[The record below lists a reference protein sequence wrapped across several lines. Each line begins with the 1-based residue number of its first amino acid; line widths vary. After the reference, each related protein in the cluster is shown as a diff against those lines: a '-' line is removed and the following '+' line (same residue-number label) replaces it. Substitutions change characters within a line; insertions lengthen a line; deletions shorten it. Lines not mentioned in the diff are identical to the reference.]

1 MKQFKQVIIHVGT
14 DKTGSTSIQKA
25 FGSMREPLRRRGLA
39 AYLPGDVHPM
49 LGSAFCAEPESYVF
63 NRNIGIADRA
73 KIETRDKRYLVEV
86 EDFIKSA
93 KNCET
98 LVASYEGFMH
108 LPDEALE
115 GLHKWGKRYADSV
128 IAVMYVRQ
136 PHSYAVSA
144 MGQNVRM
151 GKEPCPNGRIPTHN
165 FPEKVGRLI
174 KVFGRDS
181 VMVRSFESD
190 QLVGNDVV
198 LDFLSIVG
206 ASEIVDSKD
215 YVIPERANQRMSG
228 RAMVFGGAFAKA
240 LLNAGIKIPSAEY
253 QRKYGGLIADLAG
266 PSIKL
271 TPEQAETVTQNSRSS
286 LDYLRTEF
294 GIVFKDS
301 PEKYIAA
308 ADAQTEELLSAIA
321 DVVTGMMLK
330 QCLLENAFGHI
341 EVDGL
346 PASVAAGSDFKLGV
360 TVHNESS
367 VLWQSTNPNP
377 INIGYRY
384 RGADGKLLGGGG
396 RTPLPHARLR
406 ARDKSK
412 LELKVKAPKAPGEYE
427 LEVSL
432 VQEQHAWLDQKG
444 FTKFTAKL
452 SVS

>member
-25 FGSMREPLRRRGLA
+25 FGSMRDPLRRRGLA

-86 EDFIKSA
+86 EDFVKLA

-181 VMVRSFESD
+181 VMVRSFEAD

-198 LDFLSIVG
+198 LDFLNIVG

-215 YVIPERANQRMSG
+215 YVVPERANQRMSG

-271 TPEQAETVTQNSRSS
+271 TPEQAETVTQNSRSG

-301 PEKYIAA
+301 PDKYIAP
-308 ADAQTEELLSAIA
+308 ADDQTDELLNAIA

-330 QCLLENAFGHI
+330 QCLLENAFGHLEI
-341 EVDGL
+341 DGV
-346 PASVAAGSDFKLGV
+346 PSSVKAGSDFKLDV

-384 RGADGKLLGGGG
+384 RAADGKLMAGGG
-396 RTPLPHARLR
+396 RAPLPHARLR
-406 ARDKSK
+406 ARDKSR
-412 LELKVKAPKAPGEYE
+412 LELKVKAPKAPGDYE

-444 FTKFTAKL
+444 FTKFTTKVT
-452 SVS
+452 VS

>member
-25 FGSMREPLRRRGLA
+25 FGTMREPLRSRGLA

-63 NRNIGIADRA
+63 NRNVGIADRA
-73 KIETRDKRYLVEV
+73 KIQARDKQYLVEV

-93 KNCET
+93 QNCET

-115 GLHKWGKRYADSV
+115 GMYKWARRYADSV
-128 IAVMYVRQ
+128 IAVMYVRE

-151 GKEPCPNGRIPTHN
+151 GKEPCPNGRIPIHN
-165 FPEKVGRLI
+165 FPEKIGRLV
-174 KVFGRDS
+174 KLFGRDS

-190 QLVGNDVV
+190 QLTGKDAVI
-198 LDFLSIVG
+198 DFLHIVG
-206 ASEIVDSKD
+206 AADIIDSPD
-215 YVIPERANQRMSG
+215 YVTPERTNQRMTS
-228 RAMVFGGAFAKA
+228 RAMMFGGAFAKA
-240 LLNAGIKIPSAEY
+240 LLDAGIKLPSAEY
-253 QRKYGGLIADLAG
+253 QRKYGGLIADLPG

-271 TPEQAETVTQNSRSS
+271 TPEQAEVVAQTSRTG
-286 LDYLRTEF
+286 LDYLRSEF
-294 GIVFKDS
+294 GIVFKDP
-301 PEKYIAA
+301 PEKYIAP
-308 ADAQTEELLSAIA
+308 ADTASEEILRDIA
-321 DVVTGMMLK
+321 GVVTGMVLK

-341 EVDGL
+341 EVDNL
-346 PASVAAGSDFKLGV
+346 PAQMKAGAELKLGV
-360 TVHNESS
+360 TLFNESS

-384 RGADGKLLGGGG
+384 RGADGKLIGGGG
-396 RTPLPHARLR
+396 RTALPHARLR
-406 ARDKSK
+406 ARDKCK
-412 LELKVKAPKAPGEYE
+412 LELKVKAPKAPGDYTMEIS
-427 LEVSL
+427 V

-444 FTKFTAKL
+444 FTKFSAKL
-452 SVS
+452 SVA

>member
-25 FGSMREPLRRRGLA
+25 FGSMRDPLRSRGLA

-73 KIETRDKRYLVEV
+73 KIEARDKRYLVEV
-86 EDFIKSA
+86 EDFIKTA

-115 GLHKWGKRYADSV
+115 GLHKWARRYADSV

-165 FPEKVGRLI
+165 FPEKIGRLV
-174 KVFGRDS
+174 KLFGRDS

-190 QLVGNDVV
+190 QLTGHDVV
-198 LDFLSIVG
+198 LDFLHIVG
-206 ASEIVDSKD
+206 AADIIDSPD
-215 YVIPERANQRMSG
+215 YVVPERANQRMSA
-228 RAMVFGGAFAKA
+228 RAMLFGGAFAKS

-253 QRKYGGLIADLAG
+253 QRKFGGLIADLAG

-271 TPEQAETVTQNSRSS
+271 TPEQAEIVSQGSRSG
-286 LDYLRTEF
+286 LDYLRSEF

-301 PEKYIAA
+301 PEKYIAP
-308 ADAQTEELLSAIA
+308 ADADTEELLGAVA
-321 DVVTGMMLK
+321 EVVTGMMVK
-330 QCLLENAFGHI
+330 QCLLENAFGHLDI
-341 EVDGL
+341 EGMPTAVK
-346 PASVAAGSDFKLGV
+346 AGADIKLGV
-360 TVHNESS
+360 TVYNDSS
-367 VLWQSTNPNP
+367 VLWQSTNANP

-384 RGADGKLLGGGG
+384 RGADGKLVGGGG
-396 RTPLPHARLR
+396 RMPLPHARLR
-406 ARDKSK
+406 ARDKSR
-412 LELKVKAPKAPGEYE
+412 LELKLKAPKVPGEYE
-427 LEVSL
+427 LEISV

-444 FTKFTAKL
+444 FTKHSAKL
-452 SVS
+452 TVS

>member
-25 FGSMREPLRRRGLA
+25 FGSMSEPLRRRGLA

-49 LGSAFCAEPESYVF
+49 LGSAFCAEPEAYVF
-63 NRNIGIADRA
+63 NRNVGIADRA
-73 KIETRDKRYLVEV
+73 KIEARDKRYLVEV

-115 GLHKWGKRYADSV
+115 GLHKWGRRYADSV

-151 GKEPCPNGRIPTHN
+151 GKEPCPSGRIPVHN
-165 FPEKVGRLI
+165 FPEKIGRLV

-181 VMVRSFESD
+181 VMVRSFEAD
-190 QLVGNDVV
+190 QLTGNDVV

-206 ASEIVDSKD
+206 ATEIVDSKD
-215 YVIPERANQRMSG
+215 YVLPERANQRMSAP
-228 RAMVFGGAFAKA
+228 AMVFGGAFAKS
-240 LLNAGIKIPSAEY
+240 LLNAGIKLPSAEY
-253 QRKYGGLIADLAG
+253 QRKYGGLIADLSG

-271 TPEQAETVTQNSRSS
+271 TPEQAESVTQSSRSG

-294 GIVFKDS
+294 GIVFKDA
-301 PEKYIAA
+301 PEKYIAP
-308 ADAQTEELLSAIA
+308 ADAETEALLGAVA

-330 QCLLENAFGHI
+330 QCLLENAFGHV
-341 EVDGL
+341 EVD
-346 PASVAAGSDFKLGV
+346 SVPSSLGAGTDFKLGV
-360 TVHNESS
+360 TVFNESS

-384 RGADGKLLGGGG
+384 RGADGKLAGGGG
-396 RTPLPHARLR
+396 RTPLPHSRLR
-406 ARDKSK
+406 ARDKCK
-412 LELKVKAPKAPGEYE
+412 LDLKVKAPKVPGDYE
-427 LEVSL
+427 LEISL

-444 FTKFTAKL
+444 FTKFTTKVT
-452 SVS
+452 VS

>member
-181 VMVRSFESD
+181 VMVRSFEAD

-228 RAMVFGGAFAKA
+228 RAMVFGGAFAKS

-308 ADAQTEELLSAIA
+308 ADAQTDELLSAIA
-321 DVVTGMMLK
+321 EVVTGMMLK
-330 QCLLENAFGHI
+330 QCLLENAFGHV
-341 EVDGL
+341 EVEGL
-346 PASVAAGSDFKLGV
+346 PSSVTAGSDFKLGI
-360 TVHNESS
+360 TVHNDSS

-384 RGADGKLLGGGG
+384 RGPDGKLMGGGG

-406 ARDKSK
+406 ARDKCK

-452 SVS
+452 TVS